1 MYLLE
6 GYGPVLIFG
15 NLHAAAVPFAGAGGI
30 VGVIDQRVAREDDTA
45 VGERQRPVAW
55 EYADR
60 EIDRLGPC
68 PAVFARDGEQ
78 RRLYPF
84 VRNAVVVVFRVVERQ
99 LAADYGDAARR
110 EYLGLS
116 ELALARREYDPW
128 FAPVGEVFRGGEHD
142 PLAALVFAFGSV
154 REDGVKGA
162 FEKGDGRVV
171 RVGPCTDR
179 VVDYALLRIQLRDF
193 GLWVVI
199 VGE

>member
-1 MYLLE
+1 MPGLVLLCR
-6 GYGPVLIFG
+6 
-15 NLHAAAVPFAGAGGI
+15 AAFMPAPQPRRI
-30 VGVIDQRVAREDDTA
+30 VGVIE
-45 VGERQRPVAW
+45 RPVAGHRQPPG
-55 EYADR
+55 R
-60 EIDRLGPC
+60 EPQRGVAGKYGQSERYRSCPC
-68 PAVFARDGEQ
+68 PAIGRCHGVELRIQPGVAR
-78 RRLYPF
+78 
-84 VRNAVVVVFRVVERQ
+84 AVVVVFRVVERQ

-142 PLAALVFAFGSV
+142 PLAALVLAFGTV

-193 GLWVVI
+193 GLRVVI